1 MTIEMD
7 NLLRMALIYI
17 LIVLAFILIG
27 MNYSLQSVQSA
38 ALNNLYSITF
48 RKNIKLELKLK
59 VLGLIE
65 KLSGPLIG
73 IYC

>member
-1 MTIEMD
+1 MD

>member
-38 ALNNLYSITF
+38 ALNNLYSIIF